1 MSDRYLQLQNDND
14 IVKYEFLRPL
24 LFMPTDNLLQL
35 DYGAFHLTPR
45 LCIVEPPRFN
55 RASRNSICIGGTS
68 IAALMKYW
76 SYAVD
81 SAHSSVLFTRSKQK
95 HPIEL
100 IQAFVAVNHKI
111 AVFAFCWDCHAEREI
126 LDDCDYTLL

>member
-1 MSDRYLQLQNDND
+1 MSDRCLQLQNDND
-14 IVKYEFLRPL
+14 IVKYEFLRLL

-45 LCIVEPPRFN
+45 LCKAELSRFS
-55 RASRNSICIGGTS
+55 RASMNGLCIGGTT

-76 SYAVD
+76 PYTVEPAY
-81 SAHSSVLFTRSKQK
+81 SSVLFTRSKQK

-100 IQAFVAVNHKI
+100 IRAIIAVHYKI
-111 AVFAFCWDCHAEREI
+111 AVFGFC
-126 LDDCDYTLL
+126 

>member
-14 IVKYEFLRPL
+14 IVKYAFLRL
-24 LFMPTDNLLQL
+24 LLVIPADSLLQL

-45 LCIVEPPRFN
+45 LCEVELFRLSK
-55 RASRNSICIGGTS
+55 ASTNGLCIGGTT

-76 SYAVD
+76 SYAVE
-81 SAHSSVLFTRSKQK
+81 SAYSSVLFIRSKQK

-100 IQAFVAVNHKI
+100 IRAFI
-111 AVFAFCWDCHAEREI
+111 AVH
-126 LDDCDYTLL
+126 

>member
-14 IVKYEFLRPL
+14 IVKYEFLRVP
-24 LFMPTDNLLQL
+24 LFMPIDRLLQL

-45 LCIVEPPRFN
+45 LCKVELSSIS
-55 RASRNSICIGGTS
+55 RASTNGLCIGGTT

-76 SYAVD
+76 SCKAY
-81 SAHSSVLFTRSKQK
+81 SSVIFTRSKQK

-100 IQAFVAVNHKI
+100 IRAFIAVKYKVAVL
-111 AVFAFCWDCHAEREI
+111 AFC
-126 LDDCDYTLL
+126 